1 MFPVGNI
8 YNNVSI
14 LMVRFKQNKGDLEVQ
29 MSSRSQELSM
39 TPAKQRVI
47 DHIKFLAIPLLER
60 KNNHRKFRLQK
71 KNKKTNAIRQR
82 GEN

>member
-1 MFPVGNI
+1 
-8 YNNVSI
+8 
-14 LMVRFKQNKGDLEVQ
+14 MVRFKQNKGDLEVQ

-60 KNNHRKFRLQK
+60 KNNQKRINIENLDFKRKQK
-71 KNKKTNAIRQR
+71 KPILFNK
-82 GEN
+82 EEDV